1 MITLAYSGL
10 RYMDPTLKLD
20 NQMVDPEGIVFIT
33 TSETLLIYGVTPPLG
48 PSIPTSLLPRD
59 S

>member
-1 MITLAYSGL
+1 
-10 RYMDPTLKLD
+10 MDPTLKLD